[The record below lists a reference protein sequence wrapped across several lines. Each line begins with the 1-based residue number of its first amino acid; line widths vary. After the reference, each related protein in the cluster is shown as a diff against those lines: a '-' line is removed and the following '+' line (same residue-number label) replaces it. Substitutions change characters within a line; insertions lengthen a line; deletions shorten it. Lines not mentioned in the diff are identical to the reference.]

1 MPYADAR
8 ARADQAV
15 NDPNNVVFSH
25 FCASPDLRV
34 LMVRGE
40 LDIATSGLFQHEL
53 DDLLKTGI
61 PRVEVDLAGVEFMD
75 SSALSA
81 LVGAHERARKSGQ
94 QFALLS
100 PSPVCAKVLGIT
112 GLDHIFELV

>member
-1 MPYADAR
+1 MPHHAGDGTP
-8 ARADQAV
+8 DQAAI
-15 NDPNNVVFSH
+15 DLNNVAFSH

-53 DDLLKTGI
+53 DDLLSAGI
-61 PRVEVDLAGVEFMD
+61 PRVEVDLAGVDFMD

-81 LVGAHERARKSGQ
+81 LVGAHERARKNGQ

-112 GLDHIFELV
+112 GLDHVFELV